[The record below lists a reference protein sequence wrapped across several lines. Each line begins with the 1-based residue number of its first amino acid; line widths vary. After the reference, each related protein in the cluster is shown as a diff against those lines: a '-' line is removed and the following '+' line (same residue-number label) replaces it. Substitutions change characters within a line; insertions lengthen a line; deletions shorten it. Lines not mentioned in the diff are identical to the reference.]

1 MKKHFKNWKTW
12 ELIFMFVASIIA
24 TIPFLIFKEKNILS
38 LICSIVGIVSMILIS
53 KGFVYAPIL
62 GVIYDALYIAVSW
75 SQNYFGE
82 VIIFAVIMIPME
94 LFSVFTWL
102 KNKNKQDQDLVQ
114 TNKLHKKEIFILI
127 ALSIAITISF
137 YFVLRALNTNELII
151 NTISLTANFIGVYLM
166 FRRSKFYALSYFID
180 DLIAITLWIITIV
193 VSGTQ
198 FIPNLI
204 CLVCFAVIDI
214 YGFITWSK
222 NEKKEKINE
231 KKEVC

>member
-1 MKKHFKNWKTW
+1 MKKVLKNWKIW
-12 ELIFMFVASIIA
+12 ELVFMVVAVLIA

-38 LICSIVGIVSMILIS
+38 LICSIIGIISMIFIS

-75 SQNYFGE
+75 SQNYYGE
-82 VIIFAVIMIPME
+82 VIIFAFIMIPME

-102 KNKNKQDQDLVQ
+102 KNKNKQEQELVQ
-114 TNKLHKKEIFILI
+114 TNKLHKKEVGILI
-127 ALSIAITISF
+127 ILSIVITISF
-137 YFVLRALNTNELII
+137 YFILRALNTKELFI

-166 FRRSKFYALSYFID
+166 FRRSKYYALSYFVD

-193 VSGTQ
+193 VSGIE

-204 CLVCFAVIDI
+204 CLICFAVIDI

-222 NEKKEKINE
+222 NEKNE
-231 KKEVC
+231 NNDSKKEV

>member
-1 MKKHFKNWKTW
+1 MKKVLKNWKIG
-12 ELIFMFVASIIA
+12 ELVFMVVAVLIA

-38 LICSIVGIVSMILIS
+38 LICSIIGIISMIFIS

-75 SQNYFGE
+75 SQNYYGE
-82 VIIFAVIMIPME
+82 VIIFAFIMIPME

-102 KNKNKQDQDLVQ
+102 KNKNKQEQELVQ
-114 TNKLHKKEIFILI
+114 TNKLHKKEVGILI
-127 ALSIAITISF
+127 ILSIVITISF
-137 YFVLRALNTNELII
+137 YFILRALNTKELFI

-166 FRRSKFYALSYFID
+166 FRRSKYYALSYFVD

-193 VSGTQ
+193 ISGIE

-204 CLVCFAVIDI
+204 CLICFAVIDI

-222 NEKKEKINE
+222 NEKNE
-231 KKEVC
+231 NNDSKKEV

>member
-1 MKKHFKNWKTW
+1 MKKVLKNWKIW
-12 ELIFMFVASIIA
+12 ELVFMVVAVLIA

-38 LICSIVGIVSMILIS
+38 LICSIIGIISMIFIS
-53 KGFVYAPIL
+53 KGFLYAPIL

-75 SQNYFGE
+75 SQNYYGE
-82 VIIFAVIMIPME
+82 VIIFAFIMIPME

-102 KNKNKQDQDLVQ
+102 KNKNKQEQELVQ
-114 TNKLHKKEIFILI
+114 TNKLHKKEVGILI
-127 ALSIAITISF
+127 ILSIVTTISF
-137 YFVLRALNTNELII
+137 YFILLALNTKELFI

-166 FRRSKFYALSYFID
+166 FRRSKYYALSYFVD

-193 VSGTQ
+193 VSGIE

-204 CLVCFAVIDI
+204 CLICFAVIDI

-222 NEKKEKINE
+222 NEKNE
-231 KKEVC
+231 NNDSKKEV